1 NWRRLYIKEGDIM
14 NEVAKLYQLVVNREL
29 AKSKNEVLDVV
40 RIKKK
45 LLAFLQSVSELG
57 EIAHIYTFWEDDS
70 TIHRN
75 ELLDAYTSGMT
86 MLMSVAFDMRIDEIK
101 KYEEIPDRNDLV
113 DLLLKID
120 EDIIILKNSF
130 KPIDLEN
137 ALNDYFHLGF
147 LFGFSIDEIINQ
159 LS

>member
-1 NWRRLYIKEGDIM
+1 M

-57 EIAHIYTFWEDDS
+57 EIAHIYTFWDENT

-86 MLMSVAFDMRIDEIK
+86 MLMSVAYDMRIDEIK

-120 EDIIILKNSF
+120 EDIVVLKNSF

-147 LFGFSIDEIINQ
+147 LFGFSLDEIIEQ

>member
-1 NWRRLYIKEGDIM
+1 M
-14 NEVAKLYQLVVNREL
+14 
-29 AKSKNEVLDVV
+29 
-40 RIKKK
+40 
-45 LLAFLQSVSELG
+45 QSVSELG

>member
-1 NWRRLYIKEGDIM
+1 M
-14 NEVAKLYQLVVNREL
+14 NEVAKLYQLVVNCEL

-57 EIAHIYTFWEDDS
+57 EIAHIYTFWEDDT

>member
-1 NWRRLYIKEGDIM
+1 M

-45 LLAFLQSVSELG
+45 LLAFLQSISELG
-57 EIAHIYTFWEDDS
+57 EIAHIYTFWEENT

-86 MLMSVAFDMRIDEIK
+86 MLMSVAYDMRIDEIK
-101 KYEEIPDRNDLV
+101 KYEEIPDRDDLV

-120 EDIIILKNSF
+120 EDIVILKNSF

-147 LFGFSIDEIINQ
+147 LFGFSLDEIIEQ